1 MVNIKDIIKYKWM
14 SQFTENAIR
23 DDYSNVLKSIKR
35 NNYIPIQCAFTWV
48 TTPQGYDYW
57 FQTQGQYDL
66 QR

>member
-1 MVNIKDIIKYKWM
+1 M